1 MHPASHRTASGWR
14 NCFLSTSPAAFALMI
29 KKLIIYWPK
38 DLFLCV
44 FPREAGSFNFT
55 TLSRTSAG
63 RCGGIIIIRAENSHY
78 SPPRAHS
85 LVYLHVCSIW
95 VPYGSRALKW
105 AIYAHTRR
113 RVSTGCAQ
121 IYTKASL
128 GIIFA
133 RAIIFTGM
141 TPQASTFLSWNI
153 LRNYFLFLNGS
164 CPHFAHKLP
173 NKLRISE
180 LLAYATKG
188 RVHICM
194 KFLVRAI
201 LQRI

>member
-1 MHPASHRTASGWR
+1 LFSRGVRRVCFWRRHQLRGVCARFQSYEQKGALCVAAVALVHPASHRTASGWR

-95 VPYGSRALKW
+95 VPYGSRALK
-105 AIYAHTRR
+105 
-113 RVSTGCAQ
+113 
-121 IYTKASL
+121 
-128 GIIFA
+128 
-133 RAIIFTGM
+133 
-141 TPQASTFLSWNI
+141 
-153 LRNYFLFLNGS
+153 
-164 CPHFAHKLP
+164 
-173 NKLRISE
+173 
-180 LLAYATKG
+180 
-188 RVHICM
+188 
-194 KFLVRAI
+194 
-201 LQRI
+201 